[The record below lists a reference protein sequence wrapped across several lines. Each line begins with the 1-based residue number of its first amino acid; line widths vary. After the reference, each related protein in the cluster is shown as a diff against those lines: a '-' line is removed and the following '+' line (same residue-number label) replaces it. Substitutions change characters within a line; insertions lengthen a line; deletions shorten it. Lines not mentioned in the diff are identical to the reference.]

1 MVTPLKLF
9 NLKLAIGTFLRWHFR
24 LLFPNLSSVIS
35 FDLHIRVQSRRRLR
49 LPRVFKLFLLLNR
62 DLNLIRHLKSLV
74 LQFLISVLSFMRLHL
89 IVQINLLDHYEI
101 LPFELIALLS
111 LVVGLLRLSYL
122 ILLLPI
128 IVKLSLGSSFQ
139 DS

>member
-9 NLKLAIGTFLRWHFR
+9 NLKLAIGTFLRRHFR
-24 LLFPNLSSVIS
+24 LLFPNFSSVIS